1 MSTQAKQ
8 TRRLVYIAILTA
20 LSFLLMYFQFPL
32 IPGADF
38 LKIDFSILPLLALML
53 VYDLKSA
60 WLALVLRSLLTLLLN
75 NNGPSTII
83 GLPMNIMAL
92 GLFITALALLWKKEQ
107 SFKNYVIASVAGTL
121 LLTIAMVVLNIF
133 YAVPAYAAF
142 ASFDINQFIGLSK
155 YIFAMVIPFNLVEGI
170 IFALSFYLVHLA
182 IKPLLEKI

>member
-1 MSTQAKQ
+1 MSIQAKQ

-53 VYDLKSA
+53 VYDFKSA

-92 GLFITALALLWKKEQ
+92 GLFITALAILWKKEQ
-107 SFKNYVIASVAGTL
+107 SFKNYVIASIAGTL
-121 LLTIAMVVLNIF
+121 LLTIAMVALNIF

-142 ASFDINQFIGLSK
+142 AGFEIKQLSK
-155 YIFAMVIPFNLVEGI
+155 YIFAMVIPFNLVEGVV
-170 IFALSFYLVHLA
+170 FALSFYLVHLA
-182 IKPLLEKI
+182 VKPLLEKI